1 MDDLHKT
8 AENKLPLQIAPICS
22 TEMQKDSGMRSQ
34 EMSMITKTK
43 SKVDVLW
50 QNSARS
56 FGLDPQ
62 SLSPVSDVGDH
73 DFWPEQFV
81 LEKVT

>member
-1 MDDLHKT
+1 
-8 AENKLPLQIAPICS
+8 
-22 TEMQKDSGMRSQ
+22 MRSQ
-34 EMSMITKTK
+34 EMYMITKTK

-50 QNSARS
+50 QNSERS

>member
-1 MDDLHKT
+1 MY
-8 AENKLPLQIAPICS
+8 
-22 TEMQKDSGMRSQ
+22 
-34 EMSMITKTK
+34 MITKTK

-50 QNSARS
+50 QNSERS

-73 DFWPEQFV
+73 DFWPKQFV